1 MLQRQALL
9 DRARLALLSA
19 HSLGHRACFDDA
31 IAAADLGL
39 DALALRQIEEIISDE
54 VRVGGPSP
62 ESV

>member
-1 MLQRQALL
+1 
-9 DRARLALLSA
+9 LSA